1 MPIQNLPGSRLRSRQ
16 RPSSHSLTSPSVSVA
31 APSHT
36 DMGEVILTW
45 ISPMSSGRRILLTLS
60 VLLSST
66 SLLLTACDTFSPPVS
81 NLAETSTGRPMA
93 QPFVPGEALV
103 KFKPSV
109 SHERIDVILKECGT
123 ELITEIKGMGVY
135 HVRIVGKESV
145 EAVVKKLSAFQEV
158 AYAEP
163 NFRFRTQ

>member
-1 MPIQNLPGSRLRSRQ
+1 
-16 RPSSHSLTSPSVSVA
+16 
-31 APSHT
+31 
-36 DMGEVILTW
+36 
-45 ISPMSSGRRILLTLS
+45 MSSDIRVLLTLS

-66 SLLLTACDTFSPPVS
+66 SLLLTACDTSSPPVS
-81 NLAETSTGRPMA
+81 NLAETSTGRMMA

-109 SHERIDVILKECGT
+109 SQERIDAILKESGT
-123 ELITEIKGMGVY
+123 ELITEIKGSGVH
-135 HVRIVGKESV
+135 HVRIVGKEPV
-145 EAVVKKLSAFQEV
+145 ESVVKKLSAFKEV

>member
-1 MPIQNLPGSRLRSRQ
+1 
-16 RPSSHSLTSPSVSVA
+16 
-31 APSHT
+31 
-36 DMGEVILTW
+36 
-45 ISPMSSGRRILLTLS
+45 MSSAIRVLLTLR

-66 SLLLTACDTFSPPVS
+66 SLFLTTCEASSLPVS
-81 NLAETSTGRPMA
+81 NLAESSTVGTMA

-109 SHERIDVILKECGT
+109 SQERIDAILKESGT
-123 ELITEIKGMGVY
+123 ELIAEIKGIGVH

-145 EAVVKKLSAFQEV
+145 ESVVRKFSTFQEV
-158 AYAEP
+158 EYAEP

>member
-1 MPIQNLPGSRLRSRQ
+1 MPTGIRVFPTLR
-16 RPSSHSLTSPSVSVA
+16 
-31 APSHT
+31 
-36 DMGEVILTW
+36 
-45 ISPMSSGRRILLTLS
+45 
-60 VLLSST
+60 VLLFST
-66 SLLLTACDTFSPPVS
+66 SLLVTACEASSPPVS
-81 NLAETSTGRPMA
+81 NMAENSTVNTMV

-109 SHERIDVILKECGT
+109 SQERIDVILKESGA
-123 ELITEIKGMGVY
+123 ELITEIKGIGVH

-145 EAVVKKLSAFQEV
+145 ESVVKKLSAFQEV

>member
-1 MPIQNLPGSRLRSRQ
+1 MAENSTVRL
-16 RPSSHSLTSPSVSVA
+16 
-31 APSHT
+31 
-36 DMGEVILTW
+36 
-45 ISPMSSGRRILLTLS
+45 
-60 VLLSST
+60 
-66 SLLLTACDTFSPPVS
+66 
-81 NLAETSTGRPMA
+81 MA

-109 SHERIDVILKECGT
+109 SQERIDAILKESGT
-123 ELITEIKGMGVY
+123 ELITKIKGTGVH

-145 EAVVKKLSAFQEV
+145 ESVVKKLSAFQEV